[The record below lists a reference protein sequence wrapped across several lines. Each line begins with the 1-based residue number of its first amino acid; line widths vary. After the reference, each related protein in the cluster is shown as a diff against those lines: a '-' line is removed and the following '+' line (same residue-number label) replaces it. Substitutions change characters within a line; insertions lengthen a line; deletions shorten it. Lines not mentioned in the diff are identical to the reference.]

1 MATSYEHHYTSA
13 KKENENDSSFK
24 KRNLYNN
31 KLNYH
36 IVNINRPKLADFRS
50 NSNDIIELIKNKND
64 IKKNYVKMID
74 LNSVNKLES
83 YLIKKF
89 TEPN

>member
-1 MATSYEHHYTSA
+1 M
-13 KKENENDSSFK
+13 
-24 KRNLYNN
+24 
-31 KLNYH
+31 
-36 IVNINRPKLADFRS
+36 I
-50 NSNDIIELIKNKND
+50 LIKNKND